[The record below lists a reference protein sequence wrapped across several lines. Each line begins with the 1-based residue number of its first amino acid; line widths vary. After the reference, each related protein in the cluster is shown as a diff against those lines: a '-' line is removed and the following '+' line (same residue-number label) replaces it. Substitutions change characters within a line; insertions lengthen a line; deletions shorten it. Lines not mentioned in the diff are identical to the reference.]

1 MNTNMDMKTIMSR
14 QIRGY
19 IMKVLQIG
27 HPQPTGSNVIEICLV
42 DAGLPVTPT
51 ALSGHLD
58 YLKEKGYIEITK
70 PGLKGIDLPISLPKL
85 TPKGIDLL
93 EGNIDPD
100 PGVYLQ

>member
-1 MNTNMDMKTIMSR
+1 MDLKTIMSR

-27 HPQPTGSNVIEICLV
+27 HPQPTGSNVIEVCLV
-42 DAGLPVTPT
+42 DAGLPVSPT
-51 ALSGHLD
+51 GLDGHLD
-58 YLKEKGYIEITK
+58 YLKQKGYIEITK
-70 PGLKGIDLPISLPKL
+70 PALKGLDVAINLAKL

-100 PGVYLQ
+100 PGVYLE